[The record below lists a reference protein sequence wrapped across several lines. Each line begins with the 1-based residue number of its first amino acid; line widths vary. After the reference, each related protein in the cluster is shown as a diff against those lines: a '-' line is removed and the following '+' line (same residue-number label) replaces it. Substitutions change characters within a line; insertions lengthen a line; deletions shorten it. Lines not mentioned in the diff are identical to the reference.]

1 MGLRGRKI
9 RTAARQVGRSCVRA
23 AGGPAPGRS
32 LRPGGDGNG
41 LVAWRA
47 TGAGWPGANGRLHH
61 PHPAAGRRGAAIR
74 DYLTD
79 IVGRY
84 YERAAT
90 PAEVADALAVA
101 AQDDAFLEP
110 PHGLFWP
117 ARDGDTVLGC
127 AGLRFTGDGIG
138 LVTRVWTAPAARRR
152 GVASALLTTLEAAA
166 RAQGLRRLRLD
177 TRSDL
182 VEARALYARHGF
194 TEIAAFNDDPYVD
207 HWFGKQLA

>member
-1 MGLRGRKI
+1 MPTTVSIAL
-9 RTAARQVGRSCVRA
+9 TPPDDDAAR
-23 AGGPAPGRS
+23 
-32 LRPGGDGNG
+32 
-41 LVAWRA
+41 
-47 TGAGWPGANGRLHH
+47 
-61 PHPAAGRRGAAIR
+61 AAIR

-84 YERAAT
+84 YGRAAAAAEVERAL
-90 PAEVADALAVA
+90 ADAAP
-101 AQDDAFLEP
+101 DDAFLEP
-110 PHGLFWP
+110 PHGLFWL

-152 GVASALLTTLEAAA
+152 GIASALLTTLETAA
-166 RAQGLRRLRLD
+166 RAHGLTRLRLD

-194 TEIAAFNDDPYVD
+194 TEIPAFNDDPYAD
-207 HWFGKQLA
+207 HWFGKRLT